1 VEWPGFFAQNPLRIY
16 AQRFGNQHARN
27 TSEALE
33 SQIECYALHL
43 LDVVPTV
50 KQLAFINSESV
61 DVKQESTAVGKFY
74 GHAGFGIAK
83 FGQTHLSFR
92 ASPFGNSSHRH
103 ADQGNLA
110 LMENGLG
117 VLTPTGSYGYC
128 FGSTH
133 HSEWTQTTQAHN
145 LPLVGG
151 VGQLL
156 DDESATAT
164 LLHQS
169 EGVGWYCSKVDL
181 SRSYPNVS
189 SFIRTF
195 VFLEGAGLVIWDSVT
210 LPEANTLQWRV
221 HSHLNARLASNEVEL
236 TADKLDD
243 GYQCALVS
251 GQNTKPTLAFGYQE
265 AIPVS
270 GGIES
275 DATTNIYH
283 IEWNLSSAIT
293 HDVVMS
299 CLKAPVALF
308 FDGTNTLAL
317 ALSTGKLVVD
327 KVAAKIQPH

>member
-1 VEWPGFFAQNPLRIY
+1 M
-16 AQRFGNQHARN
+16 
-27 TSEALE
+27 
-33 SQIECYALHL
+33 
-43 LDVVPTV
+43 VPTV
-50 KQLAFINSESV
+50 KQLAFINNESV
-61 DVKQESTAVGKFY
+61 DVKQESTAIGKFY

-83 FGQTHLSFR
+83 FGQMYLSFR

-110 LMENGLG
+110 LMDNSLG

-145 LPLVGG
+145 LPLIGG

-169 EGVGWYCSKVDL
+169 EGDGWYCSKVDL
-181 SRSYPNVS
+181 SRTYSNVT

-195 VFLEGAGLVIWDSVT
+195 ILLEGKGLVIWDSVT
-210 LPEANTLQWRV
+210 LPEANSLQWRL
-221 HSHLNARLASNEVEL
+221 HSHLEATLISNGVQLQSEQ
-236 TADKLDD
+236 LDD
-243 GYQCALVS
+243 AYQCVIASDQHVRA
-251 GQNTKPTLAFGYQE
+251 TLEFGYQE

-275 DATTNIYH
+275 DATTDIYH
-283 IEWNLSSAIT
+283 VEWDLPAATT

-299 CLKAPVALF
+299 CLKSSVALLF
-308 FDGTNTLAL
+308 EQSNTLTITL
-317 ALSTGKLVVD
+317 KEGLLMVD
-327 KVAAKIQPH
+327 PLTVKMKSH